1 MWNLLYH
8 NASVV
13 NSYEK
18 SFGAS
23 SVRSCYWAVES
34 ASFIR
39 ELMST
44 LVDDDRLPAASD
56 TRSWLFVDVESYAIS
71 EFKQQVLIDSFLA
84 NNEVDVG
91 GCLYDE
97 VMSRVPVFILTV
109 VKNVSALPGVRDD
122 VSFVRSVFSL
132 PSLIIVPEDVL
143 LAEIRVFTDLLVEL
157 GRISYSEQGQME
169 RGFLEFISNYRRGS
183 GATGSAMNLSVLDL
197 LCYCTNRGAQNLL
210 RSIFCLDGGIQSN
223 NTLLCDGVGHLS
235 SDVMSGVC
243 AIIVSYLS
251 SSSIRS
257 YESVSGPLLDEVAES
272 HRRLVDLNGLTESM
286 LWDDIGI
293 VAGEDYRLRLYSNLG
308 YSINGE
314 RAASPEIGV

>member
-1 MWNLLYH
+1 MWNLLYL
-8 NASVV
+8 NVSVV

-71 EFKQQVLIDSFLA
+71 EVKQQVLIDSFLA

-97 VMSRVPVFILTV
+97 DMSRVPVFILTV
-109 VKNVSALPGVRDD
+109 MKNVSALPGVRDD

-132 PSLIIVPEDVL
+132 PSLNIVPEDVL

-157 GRISYSEQGQME
+157 CRISYAEQGHME
-169 RGFLEFISNYRRGS
+169 RGFLEFISYYRRGS

-210 RSIFCLDGGIQSN
+210 RSIFCLD
-223 NTLLCDGVGHLS
+223 
-235 SDVMSGVC
+235 
-243 AIIVSYLS
+243 
-251 SSSIRS
+251 
-257 YESVSGPLLDEVAES
+257 
-272 HRRLVDLNGLTESM
+272 
-286 LWDDIGI
+286 
-293 VAGEDYRLRLYSNLG
+293 
-308 YSINGE
+308 
-314 RAASPEIGV
+314 